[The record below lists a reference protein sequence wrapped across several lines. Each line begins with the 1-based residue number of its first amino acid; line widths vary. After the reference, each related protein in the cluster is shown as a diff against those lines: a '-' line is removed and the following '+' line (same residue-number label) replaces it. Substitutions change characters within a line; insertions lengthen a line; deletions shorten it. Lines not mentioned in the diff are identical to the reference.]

1 MFTSPLITSC
11 IRIPWLRATQTA
23 DEEATEEHRAANPFQ
38 EEAEE
43 ADAEEAGEQ
52 VEAEAEAEVAH
63 LWMITISP
71 CRCGQM
77 VCPRLGA
84 ITLASVS

>member
-1 MFTSPLITSC
+1 M
-11 IRIPWLRATQTA
+11 
-23 DEEATEEHRAANPFQ
+23 ANPFQ

-43 ADAEEAGEQ
+43 AGAEEAGE
-52 VEAEAEAEVAH
+52 EAEAEAEVAH

-77 VCPRLGA
+77 VCPRFGA